1 MQPFGKPDDAIRL
14 IPLCESAFGWLP
26 EGGIKPRSALV
37 YFLLAEQ
44 SGGHT
49 QLGRGTMAGDKQK
62 PSQVDAT
69 PEAGSPAPK
78 PPKPDEH
85 PKLAETDG
93 QLDKPVS
100 NQDNVL

>member
-1 MQPFGKPDDAIRL
+1 MRAFDKTDDAIRL

-26 EGGIKPRSALV
+26 EGGIKPRSAPV

-62 PSQVDAT
+62 RSQVDAT
-69 PEAGSPAPK
+69 PEAGSTALK

-85 PKLAETDG
+85 PKAAETEA
-93 QLDKPVS
+93 QPDKPVP
-100 NQDNVL
+100 NQDDVL